1 MDHKSNLVQRAQN
14 GDQNA
19 ITELYNQNY
28 HAVLGAIR
36 SLVKDEDE
44 AMDLLQDTF
53 VKAFGHLDQ
62 LKGDFGPWVKRIGI
76 NTAKDFLK
84 KKKPILFSQMQG
96 EEDGN
101 DTPIE
106 ESFAQETF
114 EGRPD
119 IIMDEQE
126 TARLLGEILDSLL
139 EEQRIVINL
148 CYYQEMSYKEIA
160 STLGIPENLVR
171 SRLNLGREK
180 VEKQV
185 LALEK
190 KGTKLYG
197 LAPITFLLFL
207 FRNLDAKAAEMH
219 PDQTILYRILSKS
232 NSFLKDG
239 KVDGRGDS
247 TLQSSENNSTIGQ
260 VVSEVVQKINLAS
273 QLTKAIIAGVIV
285 LFGISMAII
294 FSRRNVADQNS
305 NIAESSS
312 NETIYDDLSETYE
325 SESINDEENIN
336 DYNMAMYQYKQLL
349 EEYIAAID
357 ATPSPFKQVDVND
370 LNVFLPEPY
379 FALIDFTEAEDGI
392 PQLLLYGDPDAPSF
406 VIYDYYDWTHFIG
419 FGTRFTEYNPDTKQ
433 FWGSVNK
440 IYKCEDGQ
448 IVFDFIYLTDS
459 TASGTT
465 VTKANWEGTDE
476 VPISYDEYKAH
487 KESFSTE
494 NVFNAGEWIPLT
506 QENVDSV
513 FGGYELT
520 ETEKEYLET
529 HEAPD
534 LITW

>member
-1 MDHKSNLVQRAQN
+1 MEDKIDIIQRALR
-14 GDQNA
+14 GDQDA
-19 ITELYNQNY
+19 LSELYNLNY
-28 HAVLGAIR
+28 FAVLGAIR
-36 SLVKDEDE
+36 SLIKDEDE

-62 LKGDFGPWVKRIGI
+62 LKGDFGPWVKRIGL

-84 KKKPILFSQMQG
+84 KKKPILFSQLQG
-96 EEDGN
+96 EEDRN

-106 ESFAQETF
+106 ESLAQETF

-126 TARLLGEILDSLL
+126 TARLLGEILDSLP

-160 STLGIPENLVR
+160 ATLDISENLVR
-171 SRLNLGREK
+171 SRLKLGREK

-190 KGTKLYG
+190 RGTKLYG
-197 LAPITFLLFL
+197 LAPIPFLLFL
-207 FRNLDAKAAEMH
+207 FRNLDTKAAEMQ
-219 PDQTILYRILSKS
+219 PNQTILYRILSKS
-232 NSFLKDG
+232 NSISKNDNF
-239 KVDGRGDS
+239 DGRGDS
-247 TLQSSENNSTIGQ
+247 TLERSENYSTIGH
-260 VVSEVVQKINLAS
+260 VVSEAIQKFFAAS
-273 QLTKAIIAGVIV
+273 KLTKAIIAVLIV
-285 LFGISMAII
+285 LIGISMAAI
-294 FSRRNVADQNS
+294 FSERNVDEQNGNVS
-305 NIAESSS
+305 ESSS
-312 NETIYDDLSETYE
+312 NEIINSDLGETYE
-325 SESINDEENIN
+325 SGTINDEENFN

-357 ATPSPFKQVDVND
+357 ATPSHFKQVDIND
-370 LNVFLPEPY
+370 LNIFLPEPY
-379 FALIDFTEAEDGI
+379 FALIDFAEAEDGI
-392 PQLLLYGDPDAPSF
+392 PQLVLYGDPDAPSF

-433 FWGSVNK
+433 FWGSANK

-465 VTKANWEGTDE
+465 VTKANWEGTDK
-476 VPISYDEYKAH
+476 VPVPYEEYKAH

-506 QENVDSV
+506 QENIDSV
-513 FGGYELT
+513 FGDYELT
-520 ETEKEYLET
+520 ETEKAYLET

-534 LITW
+534 LTTW